1 MAKKIVGVVRP
12 FDRKQNFYVY
22 EDGNKLAIATP
33 TIDEINDTIFSF
45 VDTYDVHQIDL
56 VVRFLFR
63 VPSSAPC
70 LDAVCSPLCRIRYR
84 TTKRNAPNWHHRTP
98 LECGA

>member
-33 TIDEINDTIFSF
+33 TIDEINNTIFSF
-45 VDTYDVHQIDL
+45 VDTYDVHQVDL
-56 VVRFLFR
+56 VGPKQYLRGLGKKIKE
-63 VPSSAPC
+63 AE
-70 LDAVCSPLCRIRYR
+70 L
-84 TTKRNAPNWHHRTP
+84 TKYNKNE
-98 LECGA
+98 LEINII